1 MNKQAF
7 KEDFFK
13 VIFFLSA
20 AMAIIAICLI
30 CIFIFSNGLPFIAK
44 YGMRAF
50 LLGNDWSP
58 SNQPASY
65 GILPM
70 IAGSFV
76 ITLGAMV
83 IGVPT
88 GILTSVFMVYY
99 CPKACYGFLKS
110 AVNLM
115 AAIPSIVYGFFGL
128 QVLVPWIRSF
138 AGNGMSVLTASLLL
152 GIMILPTLISLSESA
167 IRAVPKAYY
176 SASLALGASHE
187 RSIFRVIL
195 PAAKSGL
202 FSALILGLGRAIGET
217 MVVILVAGNQPVLP
231 SGLFEGTRTMTTTIV
246 LEMAY
251 ASGQHREALIATS
264 AVLFGFILIVNAC
277 FAYVKGKSTHD

>member
-99 CPKACYGFLKS
+99 CPKHA
-110 AVNLM
+110 M
-115 AAIPSIVYGFFGL
+115 AF
-128 QVLVPWIRSF
+128 
-138 AGNGMSVLTASLLL
+138 
-152 GIMILPTLISLSESA
+152 
-167 IRAVPKAYY
+167 
-176 SASLALGASHE
+176 
-187 RSIFRVIL
+187 
-195 PAAKSGL
+195 
-202 FSALILGLGRAIGET
+202 
-217 MVVILVAGNQPVLP
+217 
-231 SGLFEGTRTMTTTIV
+231 
-246 LEMAY
+246 
-251 ASGQHREALIATS
+251 
-264 AVLFGFILIVNAC
+264 
-277 FAYVKGKSTHD
+277 